1 MQVSLSNKLNVLCT
15 KLHSVIDD
23 SVLYTVTTDESFWRR
38 EYTYLR
44 DTGPTLGLGSSN
56 SGSAVGGG
64 RFSYF
69 STFGSGTNGAKGGT
83 IVGMINWRKRTFE
96 IQGVRKRID
105 DIRKKP
111 RGALGHIGGV
121 K

>member
-23 SVLYTVTTDESFWRR
+23 SVIYTVNTDESFWRR

-44 DTGPTLGLGSSN
+44 DTGPTLGLSSSN
-56 SGSAVGGG
+56 SGSGFGG

-69 STFGSGTNGAKGGT
+69 NTLGSGTNGAKGGA

-105 DIRKKP
+105 DIRRKP
-111 RGALGHIGGV
+111 RGVLGHFGGV